1 MSTLFV
7 NNLNTASG
15 STITVPT
22 GKKLVVTDGGG
33 VTAPGMVVQVQ
44 QSTASANLNTAS
56 TSYVQ
61 GPTTS
66 TFTMKDSSNKVLVT
80 FNVLIKT
87 TTSGTY
93 NGARIALY
101 RGDVASG
108 TKITS
113 GTEPQLLSY
122 SDEIWAW
129 QTLQFLDTPGA
140 SSVTYSLGINRH
152 SSASSA
158 QIMGSYG
165 NTVMMLQEIAT

>member
-1 MSTLFV
+1 MTSTLKTDKIEGV
-7 NNLNTASG
+7 TASG
-15 STITVPT
+15 TVQMPA
-22 GKKLVVTDGGG
+22 GH
-33 VTAPGMVVQVQ
+33 VVQTA
-44 QSTASANLNTAS
+44 QSTASADLNTSS

-61 GPTTS
+61 GPQTS
-66 TFTMKDSSNKVLVT
+66 TFTMKNSSNKVLVT

-87 TTSGTY
+87 TTSGSY

-101 RGDVASG
+101 RGSVASG
-108 TKITS
+108 TQITS

-165 NTVMMLQEIAT
+165 NTVMLLQEIAQ

>member
-1 MSTLFV
+1 MSTLSV
-7 NNLNTASG
+7 DTIQGKTTSG
-15 STITVPT
+15 TVAMPS
-22 GKKLVVTDGGG
+22 
-33 VTAPGMVVQVQ
+33 GMVVQTA
-44 QSTASANLNTAS
+44 QSTASDNLNTSS

-61 GPTTS
+61 GPQTS
-66 TFTMKDSSNKVLVT
+66 TFTMKNSSNKVLVT

-87 TTSGTY
+87 TTSGSY

-101 RGDVASG
+101 RGSVASG

-129 QTLQFLDTPGA
+129 QTLQFLDTPNA

-158 QIMGSYG
+158 QIMGGYG
-165 NTVMMLQEIAT
+165 NTTMLLQEVQT

>member
-15 STITVPT
+15 STITIPT
-22 GKKLVVTDGGG
+22 GKKLIGTDAGGIS
-33 VTAPGMVVQVQ
+33 APGMVVQVQ

-56 TSYVQ
+56 NSYVQ

-80 FNVLIKT
+80 FHVLIKT

-101 RGDVASG
+101 RGSVASG
-108 TKITS
+108 TQITS

-140 SSVTYSLGINRH
+140 SSVTYSLGINKH
-152 SSASSA
+152 SAASSA

>member
-1 MSTLFV
+1 MSTLKL
-7 NNLNTASG
+7 NNIEAATGTTINIASG
-15 STITVPT
+15 N
-22 GKKLVVTDGGG
+22 KLSGAAGSLSI
-33 VTAPGMVVQVQ
+33 PGSVIQVQ
-44 QSTASANLNTAS
+44 QSTADADLNTAS

-87 TTSGTY
+87 TTSGSY

-101 RGDVASG
+101 RGDVTSG

-122 SDEIWAW
+122 SSEIWAW
-129 QTLQFLDTPGA
+129 QTLQQLDTPGA
-140 SSVTYSLGINRH
+140 STVTYSLGINRH

-165 NTVMMLQEIAT
+165 QTVMMLQEIAQ